1 MASFDLGTGPTADPA
16 PGVPSRLKRGSWTGG
31 RALRAVVQPVSV
43 CAFVVV
49 VTFMLVRIVPGDPVT
64 AITGGRGTDEA
75 RAALREQLHLNES
88 LPSQFASY
96 VRDLSRADLGRSLVQ
111 QNRPVL
117 SIIGAALPTTLWL
130 IAATVLVSTL
140 TGVVLGLIAAARRG
154 PLDTGIRTLMTVL
167 LATPPFFLG
176 LLILLVI
183 SKVDVLPAGGWG
195 DGWPDNI
202 RYLVLP
208 SLALSCYL
216 IPLVAKT
223 VRQSAIEA
231 MKQQW
236 VESAISRGVSERRI
250 LWAHILPNS
259 LLPVISLI
267 GLNVG
272 MLLTGAVVVEAVFGL
287 PGVGQQLQNAV
298 VLRDYPTIQGIA
310 LVSALTVVVA
320 NLVADLI
327 ARAVDPRAR

>member
-1 MASFDLGTGPTADPA
+1 MASSEIGTGPPIAA
-16 PGVPSRLKRGSWTGG
+16 KVEPSSPDGG
-31 RALRAVVQPVSV
+31 RRTARRVARAVLHPLSV

-49 VTFMLVRIVPGDPVT
+49 VTFLLVRVVPGDPVT

-75 RAALREQLHLNES
+75 RAALREQLHLNDS
-88 LPSQFASY
+88 LPAQFTAY
-96 VRDLSRADLGRSLVQ
+96 IGDLAHADLGHSLVQ
-111 QNRPVL
+111 QDRPVL

-130 IAATVLVSTL
+130 IAATVTLSTIC
-140 TGVVLGLIAAARRG
+140 GVGLGLLAASRPG
-154 PLDTGIRTLMTVL
+154 PFDTSIRTMMTVL

-176 LLILLVI
+176 LVILLFI
-183 SKVDVLPAGGWG
+183 AKFAILPAGGWG

-202 RYLVLP
+202 RYLLLP
-208 SLALSCYL
+208 SLALSGYL

-223 VRQSAIEA
+223 VRQSAVDA
-231 MKQQW
+231 LRQQW
-236 VESAISRGVSERRI
+236 VESAIARGVSARRI

-287 PGVGQQLQNAV
+287 PGIGQQLQNAV

-310 LVSALTVVVA
+310 LVSALTVVAA

-327 ARAVDPRAR
+327 ARAVDPRAG